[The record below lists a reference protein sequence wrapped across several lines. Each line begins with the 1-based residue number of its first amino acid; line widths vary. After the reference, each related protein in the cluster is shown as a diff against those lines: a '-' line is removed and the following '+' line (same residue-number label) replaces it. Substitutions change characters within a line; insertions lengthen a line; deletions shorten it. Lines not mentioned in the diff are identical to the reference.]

1 MECRWCGRG
10 IRKCNIT
17 KVCRLCQE
25 TEWCSCGRRRF
36 KCFLTGSHRPRK
48 PQHCVICRTK
58 KLSRQNETGYC
69 RSCFARWRPKIPKVY
84 SVSIKELKED
94 LPPNVIKLMELNHQH
109 DWVSFIDWHEEGKSI
124 KASQRSWSNVRA
136 ELRNIDAIEERID
149 EDSHKIWV
157 RLKDHRGH

>member
-17 KVCRLCQE
+17 KICRLCQE
-25 TEWCSCGRRRF
+25 TEWCSCGRKKF
-36 KCFLTGSHRPRK
+36 KCFLTGSCRPRK
-48 PQHCVICRTK
+48 PKYCLVCRTK
-58 KLSRQNETGYC
+58 ELGRKNKTGYC

-124 KASQRSWSNVRA
+124 KASQRSWSKVRE